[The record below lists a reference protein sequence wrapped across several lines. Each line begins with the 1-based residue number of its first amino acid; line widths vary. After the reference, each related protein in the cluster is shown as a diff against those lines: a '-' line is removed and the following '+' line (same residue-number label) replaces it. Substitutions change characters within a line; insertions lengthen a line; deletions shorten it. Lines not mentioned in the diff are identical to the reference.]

1 MGKSSIR
8 EQQITRTSIIGI
20 IANLFLAGFKALVG
34 LLSHSIAIV
43 LDAVNNLTDAL
54 SSVITILGVKLAKR
68 RPDDKHPFGYGRIEY
83 FSAVLIAA
91 IVLAAGA
98 TSLIESVKKVIHP
111 ETPDYSAVTLVI
123 VAVAVVVKLL
133 LGRFVKSQGE
143 KYNSE
148 ALVASGSDASF
159 DAIISA
165 STLVGAVINLV
176 FKLNLD
182 GIIGAV
188 ISVFILKAGLEMLME
203 SVIDI
208 MGARPDSEIT
218 REIRE
223 TATAIPGVL
232 GAYDLIL
239 HNYGPDQAIGSIHL
253 EVPADLSGRELHK
266 LTKAVQTAVLEKFHV
281 FLTVGFYA
289 VDENRRAERETIEAA
304 ARKHPGVLGIHGLFF
319 DEEKKCLN
327 FDVLVDFTVKNRAE
341 LIRDLQ
347 AELQP
352 LFPEDTI
359 IINFDTNYTDC
370 KTGAPVRAPR
380 SVYSVSLPV
389 KPSGSRQ
396 SARPVRMLV

>member
-1 MGKSSIR
+1 MNSQIR

-20 IANLFLAGFKALVG
+20 VANLFLAGFKAAVG

-83 FSAVLIAA
+83 FSAIIIAG

-98 TSLIESVKKVIHP
+98 TSLIESVKKIIRP
-111 ETPDYSAVTLVI
+111 ETPDYSLVTLVI

-133 LGRFVKSQGE
+133 LGRYVKGQGE

-165 STLVGAVINLV
+165 STLVGALINLL

-188 ISVFILKAGLEMLME
+188 ISVFILKAGLEMLMD
-203 SVIDI
+203 SISDI
-208 MGARPDSEIT
+208 MGKRPDSEIS
-218 REIRE
+218 RQIRDTV
-223 TATAIPGVL
+223 TAVPGVL

-239 HNYGPDQAIGSIHL
+239 HNYGPDYAIGSIHV
-253 EVPADLSGRELHK
+253 EVPADADGRSLHQ
-266 LTKAVQTAVLEKFHV
+266 LTRAVQDAVLEKFHV

-289 VDENRRAERETIEAA
+289 IETGRQADFDRINDT
-304 ARKHPGVLGIHGLFF
+304 ARKQPGVLGTHGVYF
-319 DEEKKCLN
+319 DDEKQFLS
-327 FDVLVDFTVKNRAE
+327 FDVLVDFTVRDKPGLCE
-341 LIRDLQ
+341 TIRQDL
-347 AELQP
+347 AP
-352 LFPEDTI
+352 LFPGYDI
-359 IINFDTNYTDC
+359 VINCDTNYTD
-370 KTGAPVRAPR
+370 
-380 SVYSVSLPV
+380 
-389 KPSGSRQ
+389 
-396 SARPVRMLV
+396 

>member
-1 MGKSSIR
+1 METSNIR
-8 EQQITRTSIIGI
+8 EQQITRTSVIGI
-20 IANLFLAGFKALVG
+20 IANVFLAGFKAAVG

-68 RPDDKHPFGYGRIEY
+68 RPDEKHPFGYGRIEY
-83 FSAVLIAA
+83 FSAVIIAA

-98 TSLIESVKKVIHP
+98 TSLIESVKKILAP
-111 ETPDYSAVTLVI
+111 ETPDYSAVTLII

-133 LGRFVKSQGE
+133 LGRYVKGQGE

-165 STLVGAVINLV
+165 STLVGALINLL

-188 ISVFILKAGLEMLME
+188 ISVFILKAGLEMLMD
-203 SVIDI
+203 SVSDI
-208 MGARPDSEIT
+208 MGSRPDSEIT

-223 TATAIPGVL
+223 TVQAVPGVL

-239 HNYGPDQAIGSIHL
+239 HNYGPDQAIGSIHV
-253 EVPADLSGRELHK
+253 EASADLDGRSLHRM
-266 LTKAVQTAVLEKFHV
+266 TRAIQTAVFQKFHV

-289 VDENRRAERETIEAA
+289 VDEAREAEREIIRTAA
-304 ARKHPGVLGIHGLFF
+304 VRHPGVLGIHGLFF
-319 DEEKKCLN
+319 DDEKKALS
-327 FDVLVDFTVKNRAE
+327 FDVLTDFTVHDRAGLLRALHEE
-341 LIRDLQ
+341 LDPQ
-347 AELQP
+347 
-352 LFPEDTI
+352 FPGYTV
-359 IINFDTNYTDC
+359 IINFDTNYSD
-370 KTGAPVRAPR
+370 
-380 SVYSVSLPV
+380 
-389 KPSGSRQ
+389 
-396 SARPVRMLV
+396 